1 MREEGK
7 GIGVPT
13 SLPVATIYVGFWRLP
28 RLSHL
33 NFTRPPKQDMKCVP
47 VLGTKAK
54 QKTSA
59 NQIHPFTRYLSCHA
73 LLPR

>member
-13 SLPVATIYVGFWRLP
+13 SLPIATIYVGFWRLP
-28 RLSHL
+28 RLSCL
-33 NFTRPPKQDMKCVP
+33 DFAQPPKQDMKRVP
-47 VLGTKAK
+47 ALGAKAK

-59 NQIHPFTRYLSCHA
+59 NQIHPFTCYLSRHT
-73 LLPR
+73 LLPW